1 MPTATVEKKAHGI
14 SAARKKEIAG
24 SLDTALAHLIELSL
38 RAKVAHW
45 NVTGPNFHGLHA
57 TFDAV
62 AADARQYAD
71 DVAERARALGVPV
84 HATLNDVAKASAL
97 GAFPGTSTDWKAL
110 TAAVRDDL
118 VSTSQA
124 LQELASDIEDD
135 LATQDTL
142 IEVIRGLDKWAWMLD
157 SHLA

>member
-1 MPTATVEKKAHGI
+1 MPTAAVEKKAHGI
-14 SAARKKEIAG
+14 PAGRTKEIAA
-24 SLDTALAHLIELSL
+24 SLDVALAHLIDLGL

-45 NVTGPNFHGLHA
+45 NVTGPNFHGLHG
-57 TFDAV
+57 TFDAI

-71 DVAERARALGVPV
+71 DVAERARALGAPV
-84 HATLNDVAKASAL
+84 HATLADVAKASAL
-97 GAFPGTSTDWKAL
+97 GAFPGDSTSWKEL
-110 TAAVRDDL
+110 TAAIRDGL

-124 LQELASDIEDD
+124 LQELASEIEDD

-157 SHLA
+157 AHLA